1 MAFRATS
8 PASISDAL
16 RESGPSS
23 MSDHAQTVARPRT
36 ATTSNACV
44 ASSTLDRVSQFRGP
58 LVAPPPVASPA
69 SSSRVRRASTTTSR
83 SRGGKH
89 RTRTRAGPEE
99 ESPRPK
105 EEESFS
111 FLFSPPSAASTSD
124 ASFSRNASSSAS
136 ASSPTT
142 EASAKRTPPPSA
154 ECPPL
159 SFLSPSIYRFLSSPV
174 AYARLILAARCES
187 AARMRAAL
195 ATPRP
200 PAVTRTSAS
209 PFRERSALA
218 APTTASGPRS
228 SRHRDTTRSLMPTS
242 TWSAM

>member
-1 MAFRATS
+1 MAFRAAS
-8 PASISDAL
+8 PASISEAL

-23 MSDHAQTVARPRT
+23 LMSDHAATCARPRA
-36 ATTSNACV
+36 ATTSSACV
-44 ASSTLDRVSQFRGP
+44 ASSTLAHVSQFP
-58 LVAPPPVASPA
+58 AASPGA
-69 SSSRVRRASTTTSR
+69 SSRVRRASMTTSR

-99 ESPRPK
+99 ESF
-105 EEESFS
+105 SFS
-111 FLFSPPSAASTSD
+111 AEPSAASTSD
-124 ASFSRNASSSAS
+124 ASFDRNASSSAS

-142 EASAKRTPPPSA
+142 EASAKRTPPPPSA

-159 SFLSPSIYRFLSSPV
+159 SFLSPGSDGFLSSPV
-174 AYARLILAARCES
+174 TYARLILAARCES
-187 AARMRAAL
+187 AARIRAAF

>member
-1 MAFRATS
+1 MAFRAAS
-8 PASISDAL
+8 PASISEDL

-23 MSDHAQTVARPRT
+23 MSDHAETVARPRT

-44 ASSTLDRVSQFRGP
+44 ASSTLARVSQFRG
-58 LVAPPPVASPA
+58 LVMSDPAASPR

-105 EEESFS
+105 EESFS
-111 FLFSPPSAASTSD
+111 FSFSPPTAASTSD
-124 ASFSRNASSSAS
+124 ASFARNASSSAS

-142 EASAKRTPPPSA
+142 EASAKRTPPPFVP
-154 ECPPL
+154 ECPLL
-159 SFLSPSIYRFLSSPV
+159 SFLSPSVHRFLSSPV
-174 AYARLILAARCES
+174 TYARLILAARCEF
-187 AARMRAAL
+187 AARIRAAL